1 MKRLRTLTGLLA
13 ICGASVFMTGCG
25 GDDDNGGGG
34 GGTTQNAPNAVGGTY
49 TLTDAG
55 GSRTLTLATAGTS
68 YTFTLP
74 AGGTESGNFQA
85 SRSGD
90 VWTVLTTTDD
100 LTTTRT
106 ITLTFN
112 AASGGAYTI
121 EEAGQSTVSGNFN
134 RAQDPGN
141 NNNNSTG
148 DATTTADAGGDATST
163 ADSGGDATS
172 TADSGGDATSTAD
185 SGGDATSTADAGG
198 DATSTADSGGDATTT
213 ADSGGDTT
221 TTTGDPGTVPAPA
234 ALQRV
239 EITNATSGTGPST
252 YTVELNGTTSGTFN
266 ITSGSVGTGTFTY
279 TPSGNSARLV
289 MTYTDFVGDSD
300 DLTLNFQAPS
310 GSSSPSN
317 HNGSQVVS
325 GTTYPI
331 NGTFT
336 YVAR

>member
-25 GDDDNGGGG
+25 GDDDDNGGPAGPA
-34 GGTTQNAPNAVGGTY
+34 QNAPNAVGGTY
-49 TLTDAG
+49 SMTDAG

-112 AASGGAYTI
+112 AASAGAYTI
-121 EEAGQSTVSGNFN
+121 EEAGQPTISGNFN
-134 RAQDPGN
+134 RTNTPPGN
-141 NNNNSTG
+141 NNNNTTG
-148 DATTTADAGGDATST
+148 DATTTADSGGDATTT
-163 ADSGGDATS
+163 ADSGGDATT
-172 TADSGGDATSTAD
+172 TADSGGDATT
-185 SGGDATSTADAGG
+185 
-198 DATSTADSGGDATTT
+198 TADSGGDATTT

-221 TTTGDPGTVPAPA
+221 TTTGDVPGTFPAPA

-239 EITNATSGTGPST
+239 DITNTTSGTGPSA
-252 YTVELNGTTSGTFN
+252 YTVELNGTTSGTFT
-266 ITSGSVGTGTFTY
+266 ITAGSVGQGTFTY

-289 MTYTDFVGDSD
+289 LTYTDFVGDSD
-300 DLTLNFQAPS
+300 DMTLNFQAAS
-310 GSSSPSN
+310 GSSTPSN
-317 HNGSQVVS
+317 HTGSQVVS

-331 NGTFT
+331 SGTFT